1 MLVRPGDGAVH
12 ADQPLDLADCA
23 ALGLGIGQ

>member
-12 ADQPLDLADCA
+12 ADHLLDLADRV
-23 ALGLGIGQ
+23 ALDLGIG